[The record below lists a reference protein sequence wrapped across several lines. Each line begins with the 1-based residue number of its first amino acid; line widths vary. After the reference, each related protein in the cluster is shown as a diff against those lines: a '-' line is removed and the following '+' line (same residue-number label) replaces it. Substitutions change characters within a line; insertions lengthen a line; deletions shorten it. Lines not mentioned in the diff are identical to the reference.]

1 MLNIFGRFR
10 WVGSNQ
16 MPTAM
21 IIMAHFLTQTWLNY
35 IWWII
40 NCLKTSDIECEQQT
54 INSRVGNCCCC
65 WCLSLIW
72 DLINILLFI
81 YMKKGAYLPRI
92 YFLTRKWG
100 EEKAGFCK
108 RKVLSQSLWH
118 KLFFWNISCHTAFE
132 SCIISMK
139 SLKH

>member
-54 INSRVGNCCCC
+54 INSRVGELLLLLVFVIN
-65 WCLSLIW
+65 LGPHQHFVVHLHEKGSLFAQNLFF
-72 DLINILLFI
+72 DLKMGRGGGWFLQE
-81 YMKKGAYLPRI
+81 KGFESKP
-92 YFLTRKWG
+92 LTKI
-100 EEKAGFCK
+100 
-108 RKVLSQSLWH
+108 
-118 KLFFWNISCHTAFE
+118 FFWNISCHTAFE
-132 SCIISMK
+132 CCIISMK
-139 SLKH
+139 LLKH